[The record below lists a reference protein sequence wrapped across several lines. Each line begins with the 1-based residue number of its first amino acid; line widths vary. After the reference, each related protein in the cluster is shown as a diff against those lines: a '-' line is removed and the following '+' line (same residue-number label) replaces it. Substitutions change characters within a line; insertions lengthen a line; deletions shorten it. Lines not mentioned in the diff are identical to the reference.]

1 MNYFIGQIILFPG
14 SLLPKGNNF
23 MFCNGQIL
31 KIAAYQELFS
41 AIGDTY
47 GGNGSDTFALP
58 DLRGRALV
66 HPDSNNLL
74 GKKGGEIEKNFIPSH
89 FPPHSHTLKATIK
102 SSSLAGNQ
110 NSPANNYPANSER
123 KDLEYHTTASETYM
137 SKAAVEID
145 DDVSTEG
152 TRNLKP
158 LSNMQPYLAIN
169 FMIKVYK

>member
-1 MNYFIGQIILFPG
+1 MDYFIGQIILFPG
-14 SLLPKGNNF
+14 LLLPKGDNF

-31 KIAAYQELFS
+31 KQAAYPALFR
-41 AIGDTY
+41 AIGYTY

-58 DLRGRALV
+58 DLRGRASV
-66 HPDSNNLL
+66 HPGNNKSL
-74 GKKGGEIEKNFIPSH
+74 GAKDGEMEKNFIASH

-102 SSSLAGNQ
+102 SSSLVGNQ
-110 NSPANNYPANSER
+110 NSPVNNYPANS
-123 KDLEYHTTASETYM
+123 KNPDFEYHKTASETYM

-145 DDVSTEG
+145 DDVSREG

-169 FMIKVYK
+169 FMIKVYE